1 MLFTDGQTF
10 IALAMNLTGLAIDLT
25 MTFVY
30 KAGAAVL
37 LVSLTLCLQYAGLVV
52 LIRWLRGSQDSR
64 IHNARPFRFAA
75 LVTQS
80 AAAVI
85 VLHGLQV
92 LLWASGYHWLC
103 LPSWDSAFYFS
114 ANSYVTVGYSD
125 VVLPSNW
132 RLLGPLERITGVL
145 MCGVTVSFLFTMI
158 KRFVGE
164 GRSGNR

>member
-1 MLFTDGQTF
+1 
-10 IALAMNLTGLAIDLT
+10 
-25 MTFVY
+25 MTLLY

-37 LVSLTLCLQYAGLVV
+37 LVILTLCLQCAGLVV
-52 LIRWLRGSQDSR
+52 LIRWLRRTLDHG
-64 IHNARPFRFAA
+64 IHNSSPFRFAV
-75 LVTQS
+75 LVMQS
-80 AAAVI
+80 SAAVI

-132 RLLGPLERITGVL
+132 RMLGPLERITGVM
-145 MCGVTVSFLFTMI
+145 MCGVTVSFLFTMV

-164 GRSGNR
+164 ARSPK

>member
-1 MLFTDGQTF
+1 
-10 IALAMNLTGLAIDLT
+10 

-37 LVSLTLCLQYAGLVV
+37 LVILTLCLQCAGLVV
-52 LIRWLRGSQDSR
+52 LIRWLRGTMDNR
-64 IHNARPFRFAA
+64 IHNSTPFRFAA

-103 LPSWDSAFYFS
+103 LPSWDAAFYFS

-132 RLLGPLERITGVL
+132 RMLGPLERITGVL
-145 MCGVTVSFLFTMI
+145 MCGVTVSFLFAI
-158 KRFVGE
+158 VKRLVGE
-164 GRSGNR
+164 GPSANR

>member
-1 MLFTDGQTF
+1 
-10 IALAMNLTGLAIDLT
+10 
-25 MTFVY
+25 MTLIY

-37 LVSLTLCLQYAGLVV
+37 LVILTLCLQCAGLVV
-52 LIRWLRGSQDSR
+52 LMKWLRGTLDNR
-64 IHNARPFRFAA
+64 IHSSGSFRFAT

-103 LPSWDSAFYFS
+103 LPSWGSAFYFS

-132 RLLGPLERITGVL
+132 RMLGPLERITGVL
-145 MCGVTVSFLFTMI
+145 MCGVTVSFLFAMV
-158 KRFVGE
+158 KRLVGE
-164 GRSGNR
+164 EQSANQFESHSKRNF

>member
-1 MLFTDGQTF
+1 
-10 IALAMNLTGLAIDLT
+10 
-25 MTFVY
+25 MTLLY

-37 LVSLTLCLQYAGLVV
+37 LVILTLCLQCAGLVV
-52 LIRWLRGSQDSR
+52 LIRWFRGNLDNR
-64 IHNARPFRFAA
+64 VHNSSPFRFSV
-75 LVTQS
+75 LVMQF

-85 VLHGLQV
+85 VLHGLEV

-132 RLLGPLERITGVL
+132 RILGPLERITGVL
-145 MCGVTVSFLFTMI
+145 MCGVTVSFLFAMV
-158 KRFVGE
+158 KRLVGE
-164 GRSGNR
+164 ERSQNLTGWPRVKRR